1 MTGIHSLYETC
12 GADEKDAIDCWV
24 EADMSVD
31 DVSQKV
37 LELVKKVEE
46 AKMKE
51 MESMHSKMSKKASS
65 TKSTKVCNVL

>member
-1 MTGIHSLYETC
+1 MTGIHALYEPC

-31 DVSQKV
+31 DVAQKV

-46 AKMKE
+46 GKHKE
-51 MESMHSKMSKKASS
+51 KESMPIKNKKAS
-65 TKSTKVCNVL
+65 STKVCNVL